1 MEIRA
6 IRPDEYQAAGRVT
19 ALAYSEFAVPGDEG
33 WAEYLGMIADVA
45 GRVDRTVVLVAID
58 GDRVVGSA
66 TIELDGVIGDDDEEL
81 PLDVAC
87 LRMLGVDPK
96 ARGKGVG
103 RALVQATIDRCR
115 AAGKREL
122 ILRTTPMMEVAA
134 ALYRSMGFER
144 DPDRDMP
151 VEDHFTL
158 SAYRRGL

>member
-1 MEIRA
+1 MDIREV
-6 IRPDEYQAAGRVT
+6 RPDEHVAAGRVT

-33 WAEYLGMIADVA
+33 WREYLGMIADVA
-45 GRVDRTVVLVAID
+45 GRVDRTVVLVAVD
-58 GDRVVGSA
+58 GYRVVGSA

-81 PLDVAC
+81 PPDVAC
-87 LRMLGVDPK
+87 LRMLGVDPEG
-96 ARGKGVG
+96 RGKGVG
-103 RALVQATIDRCR
+103 RALVQAVIDRCR

-151 VEDHFTL
+151 VEDYFTL
-158 SAYRRGL
+158 SAYRLAL

>member
-1 MEIRA
+1 MDIREV
-6 IRPDEYQAAGRVT
+6 RPDEHAAAGRVT

-33 WAEYLGMIADVA
+33 WGRYLEMIADVA
-45 GRVDRTVVLVAID
+45 GRVDRTVVLVAVD

-81 PLDVAC
+81 PPDVAC
-87 LRMLGVDPK
+87 LRMLGVDPE
-96 ARGKGVG
+96 ARGKGMG
-103 RALVQATIDRCR
+103 RALVQEVIDRCR

-134 ALYRSMGFER
+134 ALYRSIGFER

-151 VEDHFTL
+151 VEDYFTL
-158 SAYRRGL
+158 SAYRLEL